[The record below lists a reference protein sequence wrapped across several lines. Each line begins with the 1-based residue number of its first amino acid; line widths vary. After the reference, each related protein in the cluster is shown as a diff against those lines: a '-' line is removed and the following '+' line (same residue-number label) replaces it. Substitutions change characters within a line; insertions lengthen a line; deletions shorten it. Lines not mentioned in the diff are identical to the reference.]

1 MRLKEIEIKAIKDAV
16 EMYDKDAKVYLFG
29 SRVDDCKRGGDID
42 IIISSDKIQY
52 KEKLKI
58 YSEIMK
64 TLDEQKIDI
73 LIHKNKDNNQFISD
87 SIGQSILL

>member
-29 SRVDDCKRGGDID
+29 SRVDDSKRGGDID